1 MERKTFCLSAYTAP
15 RYTLLGY
22 DVPVTI
28 TYNACND
35 VNGNVLVISNVY
47 EKKGIV
53 YADYKNGKEDVLYIN
68 ANIKYTM
75 EDGSEFGSQYSI
87 PCTYGEKGYFEIF
100 DISRVARMKRVI
112 KKAFACIDVRAEK
125 VNMIHSHE
133 GEMRDG

>member
-22 DVPVTI
+22 GFPVTV
-28 TYNACND
+28 TYNVCND
-35 VNGNVLVISNVY
+35 VNGNILMISNVY

-53 YADYKNGKEDVLYIN
+53 YADYDNGKEGVLYIY

-75 EDGSEFGSQYSI
+75 EDGSEFDSRYSI

-100 DISRVARMKRVI
+100 DISRVARMKKVI
-112 KKAFACIDVRAEK
+112 KKAFAFICVEEKK
-125 VNMIHSHE
+125 VNVVNI
-133 GEMRDG
+133 R